1 MIYTR
6 TKWQQK
12 RQAAGG
18 KSGLARGVNM
28 GALLDAFHKAAAG
41 KSGNEARPAQVKTIT
56 PLLKGVKAY
65 KAALE
70 PLKKPALMAVVD
82 EMIKS
87 AEDSITMGA
96 MLANPILNIKNYI
109 NKAKTNAKAVMDSG
123 NEIAYGKL
131 WNEDIRGAGTSLAK
145 LVAMDPGVKDIH
157 AVWLPYTKGDWDTAG
172 KFVTGGVTDPAQK
185 TLRIK
190 KAAKE
195 LLGLAIKVES
205 EFKARKYWL

>member
-6 TKWQQK
+6 TQWQQK
-12 RQAAGG
+12 RTAAGV
-18 KSGLARGVNM
+18 KSGLVRGVNM

-41 KSGNEARPAQVKTIT
+41 KSGNEARLAQVKTIT
-56 PLLKGVKAY
+56 PLLKGLKAY

-70 PLKKPALMAVVD
+70 PLDKAALMAVVD
-82 EMIKS
+82 EMIKT

-96 MLANPILNIKNYI
+96 KLANPVLNIKNYI
-109 NKAKTNAKAVMDSG
+109 TKAKTNAKAVMASG
-123 NEIAYGKL
+123 DLAAYSKL
-131 WNEDIRGAGTSLAK
+131 WNEDIRGVGTSLAK
-145 LVAMDPGVKDIH
+145 LMAMDKGVKDIH
-157 AVWLPYTKGDWDTAG
+157 AVWLPYTKGDWDAAG
-172 KFVTGGVTDPAQK
+172 KFVTGGVSDPAQK
-185 TLRIK
+185 TLRVK